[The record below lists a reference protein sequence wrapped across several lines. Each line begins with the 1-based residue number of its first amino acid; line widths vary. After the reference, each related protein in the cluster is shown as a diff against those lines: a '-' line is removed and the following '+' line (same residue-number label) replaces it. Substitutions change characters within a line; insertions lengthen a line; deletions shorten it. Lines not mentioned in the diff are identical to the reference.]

1 MYFFCWGT
9 YLFIS
14 INRNSL
20 SIKDITF
27 YLKFVLHSFSS
38 SNLSFTFKVPLEVE
52 LLNIYVQIYQLF
64 LLWFM
69 HLLMCLQYCQDF
81 LTKNFYKFLLNS
93 LTHTLNKYLLDASCM
108 PGIVLSTEASSK
120 A

>member
-14 INRNSL
+14 VNRNSL

-52 LLNIYVQIYQLF
+52 LLNILCSNISTLSFMVYAFVDVLAILPRLF
-64 LLWFM
+64 DKELL
-69 HLLMCLQYCQDF
+69 
-81 LTKNFYKFLLNS
+81 
-93 LTHTLNKYLLDASCM
+93 
-108 PGIVLSTEASSK
+108 
-120 A
+120 